1 MVGDTMTPAQ
11 LARQIAVA
19 LGEEPADVVIRA
31 GRVFDL
37 VTGEL
42 RRADVAIAGER
53 IVGLGEGYEAREFI
67 DAEGRTLVPGFV
79 DAHCHI
85 ESSLVAPYAWEEAVL
100 MRGTVAAVCD
110 PHELA
115 NVCGSA
121 AIDFF
126 RSAAEGM
133 VMHLQVQA
141 SSCVPALPSE
151 EAGARLGAEAL
162 APYAAAG
169 LSLAEMMNV
178 PGVLERDP
186 EVLAKLAAFSGRPID
201 GHAPCLSG
209 RALDGYLAAGIS
221 NDHECSTVDEALEKL
236 RRGMTLF
243 LRAGSVGQDLARLA
257 PLLTLTH
264 CDHLCLCTDDRDP
277 LDIRE
282 HGHLDAA
289 IRQAIALGCDPL
301 AVYRAAS
308 LSPARHFGW
317 RRRGLVAPGYAAD
330 IVLVSDLAECRVAGV
345 LCRGRIV
352 DPERFEQRPPCPV
365 PEAFHGSIKMRT
377 VSAADFAPP
386 EPGPAIGVREGSL
399 LTDAVDWSAAQASGD
414 LAVAALI
421 ERHGGSGRIGRAW
434 VTGFGL
440 KRGALASTVGH
451 DSHNLCVVGTN
462 PEEMA
467 LAANAVRDCGGG
479 FAVVLGERVAASLP
493 LTVGGLMSERPA
505 TEVAD
510 ALAELRAAA
519 QKTGTVLQNPFLS
532 LAFLPLPVIPA
543 ARLTL
548 GGFQAL

>member
-1 MVGDTMTPAQ
+1 MVGETMTPAQ

-19 LGEEPADVVIRA
+19 LEEEPADVVIRG

-42 RRADVAIAGER
+42 RRADVAIAGEW
-53 IVGLGEGYEAREFI
+53 IVGLGEGYEAHEVVE
-67 DAEGRTLVPGFV
+67 AEGLTLVPGFV

-85 ESSLVAPYAWEEAVL
+85 ESSLVTPYAWEEAVL

-126 RSAAEGM
+126 RRAAEGM
-133 VMHLQVQA
+133 VMHLQVQV

-178 PGVLERDP
+178 PGVLGRDP

-209 RALDGYLAAGIS
+209 RALDGYLTAGIA

-243 LRAGSVGQDLARLA
+243 LRAGSVGRDLARLA

-282 HGHLDAA
+282 HGHMDAA

-317 RRRGLVAPGYAAD
+317 RRRGLVAPGYLAD

-345 LCRGRIV
+345 ICRGQTV

-365 PEAFHGSIKMRT
+365 PEGFCGSVKMRT
-377 VSAADFAPP
+377 VSAADYAPP

-399 LTDAVDWSAAQASGD
+399 LTDAVDWSAAQANGD

-451 DSHNLCVVGTN
+451 DSHNLCVVGTS

-479 FAVVLGERVAASLP
+479 FAVVLEGHVAAILP
-493 LTVGGLMSERPA
+493 LPVGGLMSERPA
-505 TEVAD
+505 AEVAD
-510 ALAELRAAA
+510 ALAALRAAA
-519 QKTGTVLQNPFLS
+519 QKTGTVLENPFLS

>member
-1 MVGDTMTPAQ
+1 MVEVPLTQAQ

-19 LGEEPADVVIRA
+19 LGEEPADVVIRG

-53 IVGLGEGYEAREFI
+53 IVGLGEGYEAREVVE
-67 DAEGRTLVPGFV
+67 AEGLTLVPGFV

-115 NVCGSA
+115 NVGGTE

-126 RSAAEGM
+126 RQAAEGM

-151 EAGARLGAEAL
+151 EAGAKLDAEAL
-162 APYAAAG
+162 APYAKAG

-178 PGVLERDP
+178 PGVLGRAPD
-186 EVLAKLAAFSGRPID
+186 VLAKLAAFSGQPID
-201 GHAPCLSG
+201 GHAPCLAG
-209 RALDGYLAAGIS
+209 RALDGYLAAGIA

-243 LRAGSVGQDLARLA
+243 LRAGSVGRDLARLA
-257 PLLTLTH
+257 PILTLTH

-282 HGHLDAA
+282 HGHMDAA

-308 LSPARHFGW
+308 LTPARHFGW
-317 RRRGLVAPGYAAD
+317 RQRGLVAPGYAAD

-345 LCRGRIV
+345 ICRGRIV
-352 DPERFEQRPPCPV
+352 DPERFEARPPCPV
-365 PEAFHGSIKMRT
+365 PEAFHGSVKMRE
-377 VSAADFAPP
+377 VSTADFAPP
-386 EPGPAIGVREGSL
+386 APGPVIGVREGSL
-399 LTDAVDWSAAQASGD
+399 LTDAVAWPATPAGSD

-451 DSHNLCVVGTN
+451 DSHNLCVVGTA

-467 LAANAVRDCGGG
+467 LAANTVRASGGG
-479 FAVVLGERVAASLP
+479 FAVVIEGRVAASLP
-493 LTVGGLMSERPA
+493 LPVGGLMSERPA
-505 TEVAD
+505 AEVAD
-510 ALAELRAAA
+510 TLNTLRAAA
-519 QKTGTVLQNPFLS
+519 KETGSVLENPFLS

-548 GGFQAL
+548 GGFQAV